1 MLRYKGGKDLYH
13 FFIVVSK
20 CPPLPQLT
28 AGVVDAHLPSR
39 KQCPFAFL
47 QELASGRKKYLLRQ
61 HVPSFHM
68 PTWPELAV
76 SKLWPI
82 VQTDAAFM
90 PYFPSKLPVGKVP
103 EKHFFWGILQ
113 AIKPGYVKCLM
124 KDAIESRNKLPE

>member
-1 MLRYKGGKDLYH
+1 M
-13 FFIVVSK
+13 
-20 CPPLPQLT
+20 PPPPQLT

-47 QELASGRKKYLLRQ
+47 QELASGQKKYLLRQ

-103 EKHFFWGILQ
+103 EKHFFWGVLN

-124 KDAIESRNKLPE
+124 KDAIESRNQLPE